1 MPTERKC
8 ENCIHFEVCCYVSHQ
23 LPPCDLYAEAPMRGE
38 DIHAILSK
46 FAEVISNEEPS
57 QARYEKIALLQ
68 DLDREIKAAS
78 PTIEVE
84 PVRHGRWI
92 SEKCNHKPCR
102 IKNPEKWV
110 TYKCSVCGYSNG
122 RKQSNYCPNCGA
134 KMDLEV

>member
-1 MPTERKC
+1 M
-8 ENCIHFEVCCYVSHQ
+8 NN
-23 LPPCDLYAEAPMRGE
+23 DLISRSATLKEMRASGRAAYMIVQEAPAV
-38 DIHAILSK
+38 DA
-46 FAEVISNEEPS
+46 
-57 QARYEKIALLQ
+57 
-68 DLDREIKAAS
+68 
-78 PTIEVE
+78 E

-134 KMDLEV
+134 KMDGEAHE

>member
-1 MPTERKC
+1 MRLIDADAFSAQFDGYGWGE
-8 ENCIHFEVCCYVSHQ
+8 E
-23 LPPCDLYAEAPMRGE
+23 CDGLKVLAMLDEAP
-38 DIHAILSK
+38 
-46 FAEVISNEEPS
+46 
-57 QARYEKIALLQ
+57 
-68 DLDREIKAAS
+68 
-78 PTIEVE
+78 TIDAE

-134 KMDLEV
+134 KMDKEE